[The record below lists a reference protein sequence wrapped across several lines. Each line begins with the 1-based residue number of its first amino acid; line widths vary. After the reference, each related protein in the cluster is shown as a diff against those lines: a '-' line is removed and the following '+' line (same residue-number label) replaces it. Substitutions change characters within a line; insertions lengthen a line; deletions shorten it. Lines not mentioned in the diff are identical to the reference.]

1 MDLNELLS
9 GTEFEGV
16 SPGELLAW
24 ARMRSHHLLGKLPQ
38 SSELAHLL
46 PRDAF
51 LEVAQ
56 GSRGDDVSSSSN
68 EEVIVVELDTE
79 VELVDDEPEIEPI
92 GETGQDDRAERV
104 TPPAPPPL
112 SAVAQDDR
120 SEYDSPVLSRENDV
134 LEFGIPRDEDDS
146 DLVASISQELL
157 FSPEERESIGF
168 AIDDALSAAIVEG
181 IPPEESWKF
190 PMEIQD
196 MSGFQQLGQ
205 MPQAPFAEPAP
216 DPSSSGS
223 FERGIPDESG
233 TFRTDMVVGDDSGA
247 FQAASAS
254 RSVASLAFL
263 RDDDD

>member
-24 ARMRSHHLLGKLPQ
+24 ARMRSRTLLGKLPQ

-46 PRDAF
+46 LEDAL

-68 EEVIVVELDTE
+68 EEVIVVELDSE
-79 VELVDDEPEIEPI
+79 VELVDHEHEVEPV
-92 GETGQDDRAERV
+92 GETGQDDRVERV
-104 TPPAPPPL
+104 SPPAPPPL
-112 SAVAQDDR
+112 SAAAQGDVG
-120 SEYDSPVLSRENDV
+120 EYDSPVLSRDNDA
-134 LEFGIPRDEDDS
+134 LEFGIPQDEDDS

-247 FQAASAS
+247 FQAASS

>member
-9 GTEFEGV
+9 GTDFEGV

-24 ARMRSHHLLGKLPQ
+24 ARTRSHQLLGQLPPTT
-38 SSELAHLL
+38 ELAHLL
-46 PRDAF
+46 PEGAL
-51 LEVAQ
+51 LEAAQ

-68 EEVIVVELDTE
+68 EEVIVVDLDSE
-79 VELVDDEPEIEPI
+79 VELVDDESEIEYVA
-92 GETGQDDRAERV
+92 ETAQDDRAERGM
-104 TPPAPPPL
+104 PPAPPPL
-112 SAVAQDDR
+112 SAVASGDVG
-120 SEYDSPVLSRENDV
+120 EYDSAVLSRENDV

-146 DLVASISQELL
+146 ELVASVSQELL

-196 MSGFQQLGQ
+196 MSGFKQIGHL
-205 MPQAPFAEPAP
+205 PQASFAEPAP

-233 TFRTDMVVGDDSGA
+233 SFRTDMVVGDDSGA
-247 FQAASAS
+247 FQAASSS
-254 RSVASLAFL
+254 RGVASLAFL